1 MGHCLE
7 RALAL
12 PILLRLRL
20 DIPAE
25 PMKRTQDDEEFAVS
39 TYELVDLIQQSR
51 QEGRREGRDEGFA
64 EALLELYADR
74 FGAPPPELTAIV
86 TSAHDRSQLRAWLK
100 IAACGSVEEVLSAIR
115 GQTAS

>member
-51 QEGRREGRDEGFA
+51 QEGRDEGFA